1 MSRFETIRH
10 VLLDIE
16 GTTCPIHFV
25 SEVLFPYASQQLL
38 PFLTEHQ
45 SEAAVEKLLK
55 EVRKALADDPSPEAI
70 ALRSPTA
77 SATDHGQLPLQTLCG
92 YLAWLIKT
100 DRKVTAL
107 KDLQGM
113 IWEEGYQRGT
123 LIAPLFADV
132 PKALTEWHRKG
143 IGLSVYSSG
152 SVHAQKLLYS
162 HSEFGDLSHLFSHW
176 FDTRTGPKNIASSYE
191 RIAKSLQTNPEEIL
205 FISDA
210 VAELE
215 AASSANMPVLFS
227 KRANNPQQDPKW
239 FPTLDDFG
247 KLHL

>member
-1 MSRFETIRH
+1 MNRSETIRH

-45 SEAAVEKLLK
+45 SEAVVEKLLK
-55 EVRKALADDPSPEAI
+55 EVQETLANDPSPEAI
-70 ALRSPTA
+70 ALHSTTA
-77 SATDHGQLPLQTLCG
+77 RATELESLPLQTLCS

-113 IWEEGYQRGT
+113 IWEEGYQRGE

-132 PKALTEWHRKG
+132 PKALADWHGKG

-152 SVHAQKLLYS
+152 SVHAQKLLYT
-162 HSEFGDLSHLFSHW
+162 HSEFGDLSRLFSHW
-176 FDTRTGPKNIASSYE
+176 FDTRTGPKNLASSYE
-191 RIAKSLQTNPEEIL
+191 RIAKSLQTKPQEML

-215 AASSANMPVLFS
+215 AASSAKMAVLFS
-227 KRANNPQQDPKW
+227 KRANNPQQDPKG
-239 FPTLDDFG
+239 FPTVEDYR
-247 KLHL
+247 KLSL

>member
-1 MSRFETIRH
+1 MNRTETIRH

-45 SEAAVEKLLK
+45 SEAAIQSLLK
-55 EVRKALADDPSPEAI
+55 EVQEALASDPSPEAI
-70 ALRSPTA
+70 ALH
-77 SATDHGQLPLQTLCG
+77 ATTTKDTDPESLPLQTLCN

-113 IWEEGYQRGT
+113 IWEEGYQRGE

-132 PKALTEWHRKG
+132 PKALAEWHDKG

-152 SVHAQKLLYS
+152 SVHAQKLLYA

-191 RIAKSLQTNPEEIL
+191 RIARFLQTNPKEIL

-215 AASSANMPVLFS
+215 AASNAKMAVRFS
-227 KRANNPQQDPKW
+227 KRANNPQKDAKG
-239 FPTLDDFG
+239 FPTVEDYGTLS
-247 KLHL
+247 L

>member
-1 MSRFETIRH
+1 MNRSETIRH

-45 SEAAVEKLLK
+45 SEAVVEKLLK
-55 EVRKALADDPSPEAI
+55 EVQETLANDPSPEAI
-70 ALRSPTA
+70 ALHSTTA
-77 SATDHGQLPLQTLCG
+77 RATELESLPLQTLCS

-107 KDLQGM
+107 KELQGM
-113 IWEEGYQRGT
+113 IWEEGYQRGE
-123 LIAPLFADV
+123 LIAPLFTDV
-132 PKALTEWHRKG
+132 PKALAEWHGKG

-152 SVHAQKLLYS
+152 SVHAQKLLYA
-162 HSEFGDLSHLFSHW
+162 HSEFGDISNLFSQW
-176 FDTRTGPKNIASSYE
+176 FDTRTGPKNMASSYE
-191 RIAKSLQTNPEEIL
+191 CIAKSLQTNPQEIL

-215 AASSANMPVLFS
+215 AASSAKMAVLFS
-227 KRANNPQQDPKW
+227 KRANNPQQDPNG
-239 FPTLDDFG
+239 FPTVEDYGTLS
-247 KLHL
+247 L